1 MFKDKQNIL
10 LLIIV
15 ILVGWNLLN
24 TGRIKTD
31 IDSYKDKIESIQTN
45 IDSAKT
51 VNTEIGVKIDSV
63 KEKVITI
70 NKEVHHIDKT
80 ITIVKEKTNE
90 KINTINKFSNP
101 ELEYFFTNRY
111 NPDLNGSKN
120 WYNSSLFT
128 NTIS

>member
-15 ILVGWNLLN
+15 ILAGWNIL
-24 TGRIKTD
+24 TTSRIKTD
-31 IDSYKDKIESIQTN
+31 INGYKDKIESIQTK

-51 VNTEIGVKIDSV
+51 INTNIDTKIDSV

-90 KINTINKFSNP
+90 KINTVNKFSNP

-111 NPDLNGSKN
+111 NPDLNGSKD
-120 WYNSSLFT
+120 
-128 NTIS
+128 